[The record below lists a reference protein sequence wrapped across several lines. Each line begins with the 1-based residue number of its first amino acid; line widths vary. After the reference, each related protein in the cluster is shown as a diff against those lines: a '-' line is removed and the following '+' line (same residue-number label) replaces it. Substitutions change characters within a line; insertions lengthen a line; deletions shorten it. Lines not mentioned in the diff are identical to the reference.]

1 MYSMRL
7 LLSLLLVSAALCSE
21 QGYVC
26 YQYIN
31 SNDRF
36 YNLNSL
42 TTADA

>member
-1 MYSMRL
+1 MYSRLIAL
-7 LLSLLLVSAALCSE
+7 LLLASIVLGSD

-36 YNLNSL
+36 YNLNNL
-42 TTADA
+42 ATADP